1 MIADVLFPVGLQLG
15 EGASAINA
23 DQLWFV
29 DIRRCQVFRGSLS
42 DAAIMHEQ
50 LSETVSAAVQT
61 SCGGVVVAG
70 KSSMTHLD
78 ESISLEIP
86 TGNSDVRLNDGK
98 ADPRG
103 RFVVGSMAEPVR
115 GEAGSLW
122 SIADGR
128 ARLILGDVTISNGL
142 CWSADGDSMFYI
154 DTPTQRVDAFDYD
167 VATGDISGRHPY
179 VAIDAD
185 HGAPDGMTIDAE
197 GGLWVALWGGSAV
210 HRYVAGRLD
219 HVIDVPTPF
228 VTSCTFLGTSL
239 VITTAGEAA
248 LGDPLGGHVFIA
260 ETGIEAP
267 LPHCAD
273 VDVIFG
279 NR

>member
-1 MIADVLFPVGLQLG
+1 MIADVLFPLGLHLG

-29 DIRRCQVFRGSLS
+29 DIRRGQVFHGSLS
-42 DAAIMHEQ
+42 GTATLHEE
-50 LSETVSAAVQT
+50 LTGTVSAAVQT
-61 SCGGVVVAG
+61 ACGGVIVAG
-70 KSSMTHLD
+70 KSSLTHLD
-78 ESISLEIP
+78 ESVSLEIT
-86 TGNSDVRLNDGK
+86 TGNHNLRLNDGK

-103 RFVVGSMAEPVR
+103 RFVVGTMAEPVQND
-115 GEAGSLW
+115 AGSLW
-122 SIADGR
+122 SVASGR
-128 ARLILGDVTISNGL
+128 ARLILSDVTISNGL
-142 CWSADGDSMFYI
+142 CWSADGTSMFYI
-154 DTPTQRVDAFDYD
+154 DTPTQRVDVFDYD
-167 VATGDISGRHPY
+167 VATGGVSGRHVS
-179 VAIDAD
+179 VAIDAE

-248 LGDPLGGHVFIA
+248 LDDPLGGHVFIA
-260 ETGIEAP
+260 ETGIDAP